1 MAEPPR
7 LYGLKALITGAAAGI
22 GEAVVRTLVKHG
34 ADVFAVDGANSGIEQ
49 QFRNVRGITKQVANL
64 ADPARMPAVAE
75 AAHDALGGID
85 ILVADFPQRLEQPL
99 ADVDENLDRLLE
111 SRATLITSLCRSAL
125 PHLRRSPAGRIV
137 SIGMLRTIFAAGAEG
152 AYARAEADL
161 AALTRALAAE
171 TGADGI
177 SANYVQPGAIM
188 TPVSRDVFRKD
199 KALRDYCITRSA
211 AGRLGEPVDVAKV
224 VLFLASEDAA
234 FVSGTGIVVDGGRA
248 AD

>member
-7 LYGLKALITGAAAGI
+7 LYGLKALVTGAAAGI
-22 GEAVVRTLVKHG
+22 GEAVVRTLVRHG
-34 ADVFAVDGANSGIEQ
+34 ADVFAADGANSGIEQ
-49 QFRNVRGITKQVANL
+49 QFRKVRGVTKHVVNL
-64 ADPARMPAVAE
+64 VDPARIPAVVE
-75 AAHDALGGID
+75 AAHDVLGGID
-85 ILVADFPQRLEQPL
+85 IVVADFPQRPEKPI
-99 ADVDENLDRLLE
+99 AEIDAAFDRLLE
-111 SRATLITSLCRSAL
+111 SRAALIMSLCRSAL

-137 SIGMLRTIFAAGAEG
+137 SIGMLRTLFAAGAEG

-171 TGADGI
+171 IGADGI
-177 SANYVQPGAIM
+177 AANYVQPGAIM

-199 KALRDYCITRSA
+199 RALRDYCIARSA

-234 FVSGTGIVVDGGRA
+234 FVSGTGIVVDGGRS